1 MLRYLWLGYEYA
13 YKQLSPKMTSNGAW
27 AGTQHF
33 LWVTVFFRA
42 KSFSVKISNQLDL
55 IGPPW
60 ILVIINRLIFS
71 CCIFLYWL
79 MSGLSRWY
87 QSHILWMIN
96 FLLRYW
102 AIYTY
107 SQKSETIQAQN
118 NQIIFQFDSCHHKSV
133 KDGLNPFSHLLM
145 YCDFSYWIDR

>member
-55 IGPPW
+55 MGPPW

-118 NQIIFQFDSCHHKSV
+118 TIKLFFNLTAVIINQLKMVWILF
-133 KDGLNPFSHLLM
+133 PHLLM
-145 YCDFSYWIDR
+145 YCNFSY